1 MSAQRRSISSVKC
14 KIQSFSA
21 SSATGTVD
29 LHPGALHEFGIASEF
44 LLNRFLHLNHT
55 KSRGSL
61 PGTANQ
67 PLTVALSLG
76 MASWI
81 LCRTGARVDTSESK
95 GMLDWRGEN
104 RESGSRYL
112 LKAVVR

>member
-29 LHPGALHEFGIASEF
+29 LHPGALHEFGIASES

-67 PLTVALSLG
+67 PLTVALSLS
-76 MASWI
+76 MASWV
-81 LCRTGARVDTSESK
+81 LCWTGPRVDTSESK
-95 GMLDWRGEN
+95 GMLDWRGK
-104 RESGSRYL
+104 RGKAARDYL